1 MFAFEDQMVSFVS
14 DCIPDQGSGGQCS
27 QCTDCNCVDGDDG

>member
-1 MFAFEDQMVSFVS
+1 MFIYEDRGTFCVS

-27 QCTDCNCVDGDDG
+27 QCTDCNCVDGD